1 MTEDTPETV
10 RDWLVS
16 SLEGSADWRQRKAE
30 EYPGDARNA
39 TCAAALA
46 QAAREVAALPADDP
60 RLVTLERLPHD
71 EEAWDS
77 YSEVEN
83 LIIARHGFDSAGATT
98 DDLLDRLVD
107 EAEGCILSSLDDRLS
122 E

>member
-1 MTEDTPETV
+1 MTEKMPATV
-10 RDWLVS
+10 REWLVQ
-16 SLEGSADWRQRKAE
+16 SLESSADWRERKAE
-30 EYPGDARNA
+30 EYPDDARNA

-46 QAAREVAALPADDP
+46 QAAREVAALPDDDP

-71 EEAWDS
+71 EEAWGS

-98 DDLLDRLVD
+98 DDHLTGSLTRLR
-107 EAEGCILSSLDDRLS
+107 GTS
-122 E
+122 